1 MAMRGLSRARRMIG
15 QWVPI
20 LLLSCLGAAG
30 CSQVPLTER
39 SQLDLV
45 PDAQLNA
52 MAANSYQELISQSDV
67 SANPAASDTVRRVG
81 RNIQQAAQW
90 LMAENQR
97 GDELKGYEWEY
108 TLIEANTVNA
118 FAMPGGKVGFF
129 SGILPLTRDDAG
141 LAVVMGHEIAH
152 VLANHGGERMSQVLV
167 AQLGGMALSEALRKR
182 PEETRELFFALYG
195 LGAQVG
201 FLLPYSRLQER
212 EADRIG
218 LILMARAGYDP
229 RQAIPFWER
238 MAAQG
243 GPQPPVFLSGHPAT
257 KTRIES
263 LKELMPEA
271 LKYYE
276 ENKQ

>member
-15 QWVPI
+15 QWVP
-20 LLLSCLGAAG
+20 LLLLACLGAAG

-118 FAMPGGKVGFF
+118 FAMPGGKVGIF